1 MEKLDRI
8 SVDPRICMGQP
19 VIKGTRITVSVILKM
34 LASGQTVNDVLEA
47 YPELQPEDVYQA
59 MKYAAWVVSD
69 QMHPVLVAE
78 VA

>member
-8 SVDPRICMGQP
+8 LVDPRICMGQP